1 MLSGDRGLGERCL
14 QKGGKLGLSEYKDVR
29 QYFCEASSTRL
40 IYIYIPTV
48 FGNIAEK
55 NINYLKTMKDC
66 TSIHAVLFSLYHG
79 DLNFAKLKKLKRP
92 FKQHLEEYDENL
104 NNVCMHLLD
113 ICSDKKDVHQQKI
126 WLSPYPPNMKLS
138 NVEEKIL
145 NKIIR
150 HTNKITGENGFKTF
164 NRNYIWDKTHDDLL
178 IKGSHYFSPRGIRL
192 ITQLFAEIIGK
203 KWHRTMPK

>member
-66 TSIHAVLFSLYHG
+66 TSMHAVFFSLYHG
-79 DLNFAKLKKLKRP
+79 DLN
-92 FKQHLEEYDENL
+92 
-104 NNVCMHLLD
+104 
-113 ICSDKKDVHQQKI
+113 
-126 WLSPYPPNMKLS
+126 
-138 NVEEKIL
+138 
-145 NKIIR
+145 
-150 HTNKITGENGFKTF
+150 
-164 NRNYIWDKTHDDLL
+164 
-178 IKGSHYFSPRGIRL
+178 
-192 ITQLFAEIIGK
+192 
-203 KWHRTMPK
+203 

>member
-113 ICSDKKDVHQQKI
+113 SCSDKKDVHQQKI

-138 NVEEKIL
+138 NVKEKIL

-164 NRNYIWDKTHDDLL
+164 NRNYIWDKTHDGLL
-178 IKGSHYFSPRGIRL
+178 IKGSHYFSPQGIRL